1 MRKHRILALGVAV
14 LLGAAVA
21 SSLAWSRPKSSPG
34 CFRHA
39 PKDGSPC
46 KLKQADCHWRCEG
59 EGHSDLGCSC
69 EKDEHGTWRWQCAS
83 IGPPC
88 VL

>member
-1 MRKHRILALGVAV
+1 MRRNLLVSLALTA
-14 LLGAAVA
+14 LLGAALV
-21 SSLAWSRPKSSPG
+21 STLAWSLPKSTPG
-34 CFRHA
+34 CPRQA

-46 KLKQADCHWRCEG
+46 KHKHADCHWRCEG

-69 EKDEHGTWRWQCAS
+69 EKDEHGTWRWQCAN